1 MEGIVYHGSPC
12 GDLKELTRK
21 VSTHQKACVYA
32 TKNAVIALLFMG
44 KGMGDLD
51 TVISYSSNGEVTLVE
66 RRPGVLEKLYLKS
79 GYLYE
84 LDGANFE
91 HYDYLWE
98 PEVISFSDEPV
109 LRCTKIDNILQ
120 QLLLMQEQG
129 KLNIFR
135 YPDRPSFIPLDN
147 SDLIEKYVGFS
158 KMGHSNAI
166 SDLLRVYPEF
176 QDRVE
181 EILKAE
187 QGKTK

>member
-12 GDLKELTRK
+12 GDIKQLTRRI
-21 VSTHQKACVYA
+21 STHQKKFVYA
-32 TKNAVIALLFMG
+32 TKNPVIALLFMG

-51 TVISYSSNGEVTLVE
+51 TAISYSSHGKVTLVE
-66 RRPGVLEKLYLKS
+66 RRPGILEKLYLKS

-84 LDGANFE
+84 LDGTNFE
-91 HYDYLWE
+91 HYDYLWD

-109 LRCTKIDNILQ
+109 LRCTRIDNILQ
-120 QLLLMQEQG
+120 QPLLMQEQG
-129 KLNIFR
+129 KIKIYR

-158 KMGHSNAI
+158 KMGHPNAI
-166 SDLLRVYPEF
+166 RHLLEVYPEF

-187 QGKTK
+187 QRKAK